1 MQTAGA
7 PYHISVFAQDVLER
21 LDQFANLHRKSFELS
36 GRAVPQIHEDDRL
49 ATLEFAKAVIVGE
62 MNKQAQE
69 AAVIEGGQ

>member
-1 MQTAGA
+1 MQTSGA
-7 PYHISVFAQDVLER
+7 PYHISVFTQDVLER

-36 GRAVPQIHEDDRL
+36 GRTVPQIHEDDRL